1 MTTMPMDKN
10 IMNTNAVNSQDLI
23 FLSCNSQPAA
33 VCLLLI
39 FLTEDNSKATTTHD
53 APTTIRHDRPSP
65 VYGLSLDHDVF
76 VSSTKI
82 IYRVFLTNML
92 FPFSYSFLHMS
103 RLP

>member
-1 MTTMPMDKN
+1 MTIMPMDKN

-39 FLTEDNSKATTTHD
+39 FLTEANFKATTTHD
-53 APTTIRHDRPSP
+53 VPTTIRHDRPSP

-76 VSSTKI
+76 VSCAKI
-82 IYRVFLTNML
+82 IYGTEL
-92 FPFSYSFLHMS
+92 S
-103 RLP
+103 